1 MGHSLVIFAAAAWL
15 ASLTTLRAAEP
26 PQTIPTRL
34 PTSPAEVAQFSGPD
48 RCCRSIGRS

>member
-1 MGHSLVIFAAAAWL
+1 MGHSLVIFAAAWL

-34 PTSPAEVAQFSGPD
+34 PTSPAEVAEVLAQTDVAEARLKS
-48 RCCRSIGRS
+48 